1 MLIFHSTQSGGEKMK
16 TFYLL
21 FACVLVLA
29 VLNCQVEKVV
39 EKAVEKSPETLLLKD
54 YRPVSLYRTPTTHI
68 EKARFPII
76 DVHSHPYAESP
87 TDLQQWIENMKK
99 AGIEKTL
106 ILSHEHGARFDSVYA
121 IYSQYP
127 EQFEVWCG
135 FDYTGYDQPGFGPAA
150 VAELERCFK
159 LGAKGVGELGDKG
172 KGLYYCKPPAYGMH
186 LDDPRMDPLLEKC
199 AELGMPI
206 NIHVAEPLW
215 FYQPMDS
222 TNDGLMNAYH
232 WRLDNQPGIVGHQG
246 MIQILE
252 RAVKR
257 HPKTTFI
264 ACHFAN
270 CDYDLTILGNLFDKY
285 PNLYADISARYAE
298 TAPIP
303 RFVRNFYEKYQD
315 RLLYGT
321 DMGFDLDMYQITF
334 RILES
339 WDEHFYERDQFGY
352 HWALNGFGL
361 SDEVLQKVYRN
372 NAVKVLHQL

>member
-1 MLIFHSTQSGGEKMK
+1 MK
-16 TFYLL
+16 TYYLL
-21 FACVLVLA
+21 FACLLLLA
-29 VLNCQVEKVV
+29 FLNCQVEKP
-39 EKAVEKSPETLLLKD
+39 VEKSPETLLLKN
-54 YRPVSLYRTPTTHI
+54 YRPQSLYRTPTTHI
-68 EKARFPII
+68 EKARFSII

-87 TDLQQWIENMKK
+87 QEVEQWVENMKTV
-99 AGIEKTL
+99 GIEKTV
-106 ILSHEHGARFDSVYA
+106 ILSMAHGAEFDSIFAVYNK
-121 IYSQYP
+121 YP
-127 EQFEVWCG
+127 DNFEVWCG

-150 VAELERCFK
+150 VAELERCYK

-172 KGLYYCKPPAYGMH
+172 KGLFYCKPPAFGMY

-199 AELGMPI
+199 AELGMPV

-222 TNDGLMNAYH
+222 TNDGLMNAYD
-232 WRLDNQPGIVGHQG
+232 WRLDNQPGIIGHKG

-303 RFVRNFYEKYQD
+303 RFVRAFYEKYQD
-315 RLLYGT
+315 RLMYGT
-321 DMGFDLDMYQITF
+321 DMGFNLKMYEITF

-361 SDEVLQKVYRN
+361 SDEILQKVYRN
-372 NAVKVLHQL
+372 NALKVLHQI